1 MNESTVTC
9 DCKKRVIDGKNFVF
23 YFYFLRIFF
32 FPPLLLQFEF
42 YAFIIDDDFGL
53 GLIKGNDFELGFLI
67 VFPLILG

>member
-1 MNESTVTC
+1 MNESAVTC
-9 DCKKRVIDGKNFVF
+9 DCKKRVIDGKIFF
-23 YFYFLRIFF
+23 FFFRIFL